1 MELLKIFE
9 DYFVPIYT
17 IHLFCRVEWI
27 YIWLYIITLVPLGI
41 SRRPG
46 HIIDQR
52 RYLVVISSIDG
63 RVIRR
68 MILISGRG
76 VASQNDGKV
85 LIFYQNFEHLAC

>member
-63 RVIRR
+63 RVIR

-85 LIFYQNFEHLAC
+85 LIFEHLAC

>member
-1 MELLKIFE
+1 LELLKIFE

-63 RVIRR
+63 RVIR

-85 LIFYQNFEHLAC
+85 LIFEHLAC